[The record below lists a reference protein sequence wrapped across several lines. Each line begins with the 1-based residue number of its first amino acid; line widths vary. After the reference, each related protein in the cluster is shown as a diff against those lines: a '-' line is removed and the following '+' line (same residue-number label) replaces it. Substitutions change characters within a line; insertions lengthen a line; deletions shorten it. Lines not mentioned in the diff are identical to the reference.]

1 MSSPGDSQ
9 SVYSQ
14 LRAKGVNCSY
24 LNRSLSSPAGCWK
37 ITNDSSI
44 RCSPTQPNCRLVEI
58 VSPILQGGDGLQN
71 VHRVLQI
78 LKSINPSVNKSMG
91 VHVHIGTSQF
101 SYNQLVKIC
110 QQFIKYEETFD
121 LLVAPSRRGDA
132 NRYALS
138 NRNSS
143 ALRHLSNFDAN
154 QEVRRCRNM
163 DELINVVSP
172 TRYFKLNLH
181 AFRRHGTL
189 EFRQH
194 SATTNYMKVGYWIR
208 LLVAFVNNAARL
220 PPPKSFKA
228 SYGSD
233 DHKMRLVKLNM
244 MFQWLVK
251 DGALKKHYIRRANF
265 LSNNNRGAR
274 DSQDACCDSCASS
287 CSGHTCRSSSV
298 S

>member
-1 MSSPGDSQ
+1 
-9 SVYSQ
+9 
-14 LRAKGVNCSY
+14 
-24 LNRSLSSPAGCWK
+24 
-37 ITNDSSI
+37 
-44 RCSPTQPNCRLVEI
+44 
-58 VSPILQGGDGLQN
+58 
-71 VHRVLQI
+71 
-78 LKSINPSVNKSMG
+78 
-91 VHVHIGTSQF
+91 
-101 SYNQLVKIC
+101 
-110 QQFIKYEETFD
+110 
-121 LLVAPSRRGDA
+121 
-132 NRYALS
+132 
-138 NRNSS
+138 
-143 ALRHLSNFDAN
+143 
-154 QEVRRCRNM
+154 M

-274 DSQDACCDSCASS
+274 DSQDDVVTLAPVRAQGTLVGLHQCLSCHGFTQAEPCLASQMGITTLKAS
-287 CSGHTCRSSSV
+287 NALKHKNDMVMHEG
-298 S
+298 